1 MDVQHLSIL
10 QVTHREKTSFHTP
23 WTNFHKFTSRHTK
36 EIYKDQHLF
45 IFSKNSNS
53 QVLLSFSLGHCWMLG
68 SLQIN
73 LFPPWS
79 FVTEPNQTY
88 SHGLLWQR
96 VWGHLTLQYCRLTLF
111 NWSAII
117 SLQQNKLK
125 STRTKVYEGMV
136 NTETRDQAALNRVR
150 FKWWKIQKMLDT
162 LGHMAYNEL

>member
-36 EIYKDQHLF
+36 EIYQDQHLF

-53 QVLLSFSLGHCWMLG
+53 QVLLSFSLGHCWNVGKSANQPFSPLILCYWNKPD
-68 SLQIN
+68 LQ
-73 LFPPWS
+73 PWTVMTAS
-79 FVTEPNQTY
+79 MGTFNTTV
-88 SHGLLWQR
+88 GWR
-96 VWGHLTLQYCRLTLF
+96 F
-111 NWSAII
+111 NWSGII

-125 STRTKVYEGMV
+125 SKRTKVYEGMV
-136 NTETRDQAALNRVR
+136 YTETRDQAALNWVM